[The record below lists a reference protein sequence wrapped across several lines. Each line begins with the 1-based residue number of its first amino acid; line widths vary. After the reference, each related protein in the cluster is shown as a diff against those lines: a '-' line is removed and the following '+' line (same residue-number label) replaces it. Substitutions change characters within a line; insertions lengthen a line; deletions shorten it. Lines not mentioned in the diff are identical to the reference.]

1 MYPIYAFILFAQF
14 LHNNLVKFCCARLNI
29 FKLCTLKALILK
41 GFDRH
46 DLPVIVRHPEESS
59 YLRNIKKTYL
69 HHKDVLSLFLLP
81 YKLVI

>member
-1 MYPIYAFILFAQF
+1 MYPIYVFILFAQF

-46 DLPVIVRHPEESS
+46 DLPVIVRHPKESTI
-59 YLRNIKKTYL
+59 YEILKRLTYITMM
-69 HHKDVLSLFLLP
+69 
-81 YKLVI
+81 Y

>member
-41 GFDRH
+41 GLNRYDIPIS
-46 DLPVIVRHPEESS
+46 LCPLKIVFNYVLIFYAYFIRTCEVSV
-59 YLRNIKKTYL
+59 LIK
-69 HHKDVLSLFLLP
+69 
-81 YKLVI
+81 